1 MKLKKLSFPL
11 VIALVISATACSSG
25 SSTSKEEK
33 VVAKKSDAWPSSVI
47 KTDLAVKPR
56 TKNTAPNPLKDK
68 RSTQTPNNGVL
79 TPHATNNNSGSK
91 TGTTANIMVN
101 SGKPA
106 VVMPQDFCQLLGF
119 NCSALNFTQFYVD
132 SPTKYKAVAQI
143 PNTSMK
149 FSAGSGYSFAIDR
162 TFLDVL
168 VDGSSVTF
176 EIYVET
182 RLTIDGFV
190 IPLRGHGRYSPER
203 NAIDLGISANDL
215 GLNNFLGISGFTL
228 NSIASQISFIGAV
241 PNSVSFSLS
250 GTLPTFLRE
259 LGVSTS
265 TPFTVAMEVGQA
277 KTLAMSIGSQTAGSP
292 NIINIQNTLTAR
304 YLAFSYSDL
313 GLTIGGVEY
322 PQGYALAFDGKFKD
336 IDVVVNG
343 NVSFLPVLEYSID
356 FSISGFT
363 LGGFVFESPTGSLSR
378 SGSTTS
384 LTFNGGLTGYG
395 ITSRLIGAYDM
406 SGYVELE
413 STGQYTPLGV
423 NLGQFSYRFKSNA
436 QGFEAKGIQENVSY
450 GVMRGRAELFI
461 KSYAGNKFGFHI
473 FVGGGLQVPGWPSYG
488 SMASQM
494 QIWNCRDIS
503 CATPTPYIDAKVW
516 GSTKFY
522 GDQRR
527 DFEFSIDPNNWH
539 FSHEVGFW
547 YDNTHRYTS
556 NGFGVEARAR
566 GTGQIILRDSGV
578 QIGNGSLQSSAG
590 FTIPRTTTPRVCL
603 PFVGCSGGG
612 TLTPEQNI
620 SLGTGVGQNSQG
632 FYIDVSGGSGAG
644 GSRLYFS

>member
-1 MKLKKLSFPL
+1 M
-11 VIALVISATACSSG
+11 
-25 SSTSKEEK
+25 
-33 VVAKKSDAWPSSVI
+33 
-47 KTDLAVKPR
+47 
-56 TKNTAPNPLKDK
+56 
-68 RSTQTPNNGVL
+68 
-79 TPHATNNNSGSK
+79 
-91 TGTTANIMVN
+91 
-101 SGKPA
+101 
-106 VVMPQDFCQLLGF
+106 
-119 NCSALNFTQFYVD
+119 
-132 SPTKYKAVAQI
+132 VAQI

-168 VDGSSVTF
+168 VDGSSVRF
-176 EIYVET
+176 EMYIET
-182 RLTIDGFV
+182 RLTIDGVV
-190 IPLRGHGRYSPER
+190 IPLSGFGRYIPER
-203 NAIDLGISANDL
+203 NTIDLGISANNL
-215 GLNNFLGISGFTL
+215 GLNNFLGIAGFTL
-228 NSIASQISFIGAV
+228 NSITGQISFVGVA
-241 PNSVSFSLS
+241 PNSTSFSLS
-250 GTLPTFLRE
+250 GTLPTFLRD

-265 TPFTVAMEVGQA
+265 TPFTVAMQVGQA

-292 NIINIQNTLTAR
+292 NIINIQNTLSAR

-313 GLTIGGVEY
+313 GLVIAGVEY

-363 LGGFVFESPTGSLSR
+363 LGGFVFESPTGSFQR
-378 SGSTTS
+378 TNNENR

-406 SGYVELE
+406 SGYVDLQ

-423 NLGQFSYRFKSNA
+423 NLGQFSYSFKSTA
-436 QGFEAKGIQENVSY
+436 LGFEAKGIQENVVSY

-473 FVGGGLQVPGWPSYG
+473 FVGGGLQIPGFPSYG
-488 SMASQM
+488 SIASQM

-522 GDQRR
+522 GDVRR

-547 YDNTHRYTS
+547 YDNTHRYDS
-556 NGFGVEARAR
+556 NGFTVEAKAR

-603 PFVGCSGGG
+603 PIVGCSGGG
-612 TLTPEQNI
+612 TLTPEQKI

-632 FYIDVSGGSGAG
+632 FYIDVSGGSGVG

>member
-25 SSTSKEEK
+25 STSKEEK

-79 TPHATNNNSGSK
+79 TPHATNNNSGTK
-91 TGTTANIMVN
+91 TNTTANIMVN

-119 NCSALNFTQFYVD
+119 NCSSLNFTQFYVD

-168 VDGSSVTF
+168 VDGSSVVF

-182 RLTIDGFV
+182 RLTIDGV
-190 IPLRGHGRYSPER
+190 QIPLRGHGRYSPER
-203 NAIDLGISANDL
+203 NAIDLGISANNL
-215 GLNNFLGISGFTL
+215 GLNNFLGITGFTL
-228 NSIASQISFIGAV
+228 NSISSQISFIGTA
-241 PNSVSFSLS
+241 PSSVSFALS
-250 GTLPTFLRE
+250 GTLPTFLRD
-259 LGVSTS
+259 LGVSQN
-265 TPFTVAMEVGQA
+265 TPFTVAMGVGQA
-277 KTLAMSIGSQTAGSP
+277 KTLAFSVGSQTAGSP
-292 NIINIQNTLTAR
+292 NIINIHNSLTAR

-343 NVSFLPVLEYSID
+343 NVSFLPVLEYTID

-516 GSTKFY
+516 GSTQFY

-527 DFEFSIDPNNWH
+527 DFEFSIDPNNWN
-539 FSHEVGFW
+539 FSFNAAFW
-547 YDNTHRYTS
+547 YDNAHRYDS
-556 NGFGVEARAR
+556 NGFRVEARAR
-566 GTGQIILRDSGV
+566 GWATVNFSNTGVYL
-578 QIGNGSLQSSAG
+578 GSSYMSSSAG
-590 FTIPRTTTPRVCL
+590 FTIPRTTVPRVCVL
-603 PFVGCSGGG
+603 GACVGGG
-612 TLTPEQNI
+612 TATSEQNI
-620 SLGTGVGQNSQG
+620 SLGTGIGNDSRG
-632 FYIDVSGGSGAG
+632 FFVDVSGGSGVG

>member
-1 MKLKKLSFPL
+1 
-11 VIALVISATACSSG
+11 
-25 SSTSKEEK
+25 
-33 VVAKKSDAWPSSVI
+33 
-47 KTDLAVKPR
+47 
-56 TKNTAPNPLKDK
+56 
-68 RSTQTPNNGVL
+68 
-79 TPHATNNNSGSK
+79 
-91 TGTTANIMVN
+91 
-101 SGKPA
+101 
-106 VVMPQDFCQLLGF
+106 
-119 NCSALNFTQFYVD
+119 
-132 SPTKYKAVAQI
+132 
-143 PNTSMK
+143 
-149 FSAGSGYSFAIDR
+149 
-162 TFLDVL
+162 
-168 VDGSSVTF
+168 
-176 EIYVET
+176 
-182 RLTIDGFV
+182 V
-190 IPLRGHGRYSPER
+190 IPLSGFGRYIPER
-203 NAIDLGISANDL
+203 NTIDLGISANNL
-215 GLNNFLGISGFTL
+215 GLNNFLGIAGFTV
-228 NSIASQISFIGAV
+228 NSITGQISFVGLA
-241 PNSVSFSLS
+241 PNSQSFSLS

-259 LGVSTS
+259 LGVSTN
-265 TPFTVAMEVGQA
+265 TPFTVAMEVGRA

-363 LGGFVFESPTGSLSR
+363 LGGFVFESPTGSFQR
-378 SGSTTS
+378 TDGQNR

-423 NLGQFSYRFKSNA
+423 NLGQFSYRFKSTA
-436 QGFEAKGIQENVSY
+436 QGFEAKGIQENVVGY

-488 SMASQM
+488 SMQSQM

-527 DFEFSIDPNNWH
+527 DFEFSIDPNNWN
-539 FSHEVGFW
+539 FSFNAAFW
-547 YDNTHRYTS
+547 YDNTHRYSS
-556 NGFGVEARAR
+556 NGFGVEAKAR
-566 GTGQIILRDSGV
+566 GWATVNFSNTGV
-578 QIGNGSLQSSAG
+578 QLGTSYMSSSAG

-603 PFVGCSGGG
+603 PIVGCSGGG

-620 SLGTGVGQNSQG
+620 SLGTGMGQNSQG
-632 FYIDVSGGSGAG
+632 FYIDVSGGSGVG